1 MGQHNFIIM
10 NEQTNDSSAV
20 FMEVVSKK
28 QEQQEKKLAALEE
41 KMSSQADTGELLQK
55 ISTILEGIQADMKSR
70 LIPQEKLQH
79 LTSRLDTV
87 LFRFSQPLK
96 TNVKHHHH
104 FSQLIWI
111 TMGLFLILCL
121 TGSGWYL
128 AAGQLKNYVG
138 NDTKYRWIRLDTVQ
152 RNLQMYLDTI
162 DSLYNSDPEM
172 RKKVLETEEEYRINL
187 ERLERAGR
195 LREEAIKLEKAARKK

>member
-121 TGSGWYL
+121 AGSGWYL
-128 AAGQLKNYVG
+128 AAGQLKNYMG